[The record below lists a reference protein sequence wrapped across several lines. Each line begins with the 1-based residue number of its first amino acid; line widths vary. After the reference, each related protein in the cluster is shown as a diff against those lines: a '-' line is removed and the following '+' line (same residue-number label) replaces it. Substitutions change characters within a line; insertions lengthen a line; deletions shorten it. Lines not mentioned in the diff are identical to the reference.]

1 MMNNDYK
8 SDFEVFR
15 LAVKAVY
22 SGCINIDP
30 DTDTEEM
37 DMLYQ
42 IAATIAV
49 DGDITMKQIMRIK
62 NDE

>member
-1 MMNNDYK
+1 MIMNNDYK
-8 SDFEVFR
+8 SDIEVFH

-22 SGCINIDP
+22 SDFIDID
-30 DTDTEEM
+30 DTDELERV
-37 DMLYQ
+37 YQ

-62 NDE
+62 NNE

>member
-1 MMNNDYK
+1 MNNDYK
-8 SDFEVFR
+8 SDTEVFR

-22 SGCINIDP
+22 SDFIDI
-30 DTDTEEM
+30 DDTEEL

-42 IAATIAV
+42 IAATISV

-62 NDE
+62 NNE

>member
-8 SDFEVFR
+8 SDTEAFH

-22 SGCINIDP
+22 SGCIDIDP
-30 DTDTEEM
+30 DTGTEEL

-42 IAATIAV
+42 IATTISA

-62 NDE
+62 NNE

>member
-1 MMNNDYK
+1 MNNDYK
-8 SDFEVFR
+8 SDFEVFH

-22 SGCINIDP
+22 SGCIDID
-30 DTDTEEM
+30 DTEEL
-37 DMLYQ
+37 DTIYQ

-62 NDE
+62 NNE